1 MRGPVERFL
10 GVATGGEGRRDVIE
24 CSRGHDRPD
33 HGSIERS
40 MNVENA
46 VVPTEEQIKELMGE
60 GHDKAIYM
68 VNLLKF
74 KEKAKYADGRETDL
88 TGQQAYAIYGTEV
101 MAHLAKVGGKPV
113 IGGQVTGLR
122 LGVVEELW
130 DMVAIAMYPN
140 RKAMFEMITSPEY
153 QKSAEHRE
161 AGLAGQLNIEM
172 VLPEG

>member
-1 MRGPVERFL
+1 
-10 GVATGGEGRRDVIE
+10 
-24 CSRGHDRPD
+24 
-33 HGSIERS
+33 

-46 VVPTEEQIKELMGE
+46 VIPTPEQMKELGE
-60 GHDKAIYM
+60 DGHDRPIYM

-74 KEKAKYADGRETDL
+74 KDRADYQDGRETNL
-88 TGQQAYAIYGTEV
+88 TGQEAYMIYGTEV
-101 MAHLAKVGGKPV
+101 VAHLAKVGGKPV
-113 IGGQVTGLR
+113 IGGRVTGLR

-140 RKAMFEMITSPEY
+140 RKAMLVMVTSPEY
-153 QKSAEHRE
+153 QKSAEHRS

>member
-1 MRGPVERFL
+1 
-10 GVATGGEGRRDVIE
+10 
-24 CSRGHDRPD
+24 
-33 HGSIERS
+33 

-46 VVPTEEQIKELMGE
+46 VNPTPEQIKELLEE
-60 GHDKAIYM
+60 GHDRPIYM

-74 KEKAKYADGRETDL
+74 KEKAEYEDGRETDL
-88 TGQQAYAIYGTEV
+88 TGQEAYGIYGAEV
-101 MAHLAKVGGKPV
+101 VAHLAKVGGKLV

-130 DMVAIAMYPN
+130 DSVAIAMYPN
-140 RKAMFEMITSPEY
+140 RKAMLAMMTDPEY
-153 QKSAEHRE
+153 QKSAEHRA